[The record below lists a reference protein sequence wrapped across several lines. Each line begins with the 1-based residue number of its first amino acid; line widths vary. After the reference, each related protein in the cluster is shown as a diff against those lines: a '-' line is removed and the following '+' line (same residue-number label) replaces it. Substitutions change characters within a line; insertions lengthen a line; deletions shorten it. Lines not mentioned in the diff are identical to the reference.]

1 MNTKRIFGAFMGL
14 VLLLPGSAASKTADF
29 GQAIDPFYLKSLKD
43 GETQFQT
50 KRYKEA
56 LESLEIAAFGL
67 HANKDALART
77 RIYLGLCYAYL
88 NESAKAEQNL
98 KSAQAILGTEGLKS
112 FDLPEPG
119 KTDLAKVLRIFGLD
133 KPAAPRADLP
143 AGGTAAPAPAAK
155 KVSEA
160 PPNKAETAPAGSV
173 TAAGLSSEAMLKES
187 IRREPRQAEPY
198 YALARLQVEAKDLAG
213 AIATL
218 NKLLENNQ
226 AEIRGHL
233 ELGRI
238 AFGERRLKDA
248 EKSLEKFLEL
258 KNNVPI
264 ERHQVLEAKALLALS
279 AYLRGDSKKALAALN
294 DAPELADPAF
304 RESLELAPDDLDRL
318 SRLLQ
323 RRAE

>member
-1 MNTKRIFGAFMGL
+1 
-14 VLLLPGSAASKTADF
+14 
-29 GQAIDPFYLKSLKD
+29 
-43 GETQFQT
+43 
-50 KRYKEA
+50 
-56 LESLEIAAFGL
+56 
-67 HANKDALART
+67 
-77 RIYLGLCYAYL
+77 
-88 NESAKAEQNL
+88 
-98 KSAQAILGTEGLKS
+98 
-112 FDLPEPG
+112 
-119 KTDLAKVLRIFGLD
+119 
-133 KPAAPRADLP
+133 
-143 AGGTAAPAPAAK
+143 
-155 KVSEA
+155 
-160 PPNKAETAPAGSV
+160 
-173 TAAGLSSEAMLKES
+173 
-187 IRREPRQAEPY
+187 
-198 YALARLQVEAKDLAG
+198 
-213 AIATL
+213 L